1 MLNNVELTIS
11 FYYGRRK
18 GVGLVAA
25 SDNHMGDNKGWINA
39 SEESL
44 RESIEKAF
52 EEELDKVNAQLESEI
67 LFVMIGD
74 VNVGKSSTINALMGS
89 NEASVSAKP
98 GETIKISEIKCK
110 GKDRVIFVDTPG
122 LNDICEENS
131 NETLEYYKK
140 ADVVLFMLNA
150 AGTVFSK
157 PEKTNFEKVTAV
169 NKEVILLLNKID
181 ALEDNEIKVQ
191 VDFIKEQ
198 TNNQY
203 KVIPIS
209 SKTGQNIDEL
219 RSAVL
224 DFLERKGKDL
234 LFARVMKE
242 KSGTANKYII
252 GAASSASAI
261 GLAPVPGSDMIPIT
275 SVQVGML
282 IKLAAIYEKPLQKET
297 AKELVLA
304 TIVGGLGKNAFRQI
318 VKLVPGA
325 GSVVAAGVAGA
336 MTLALGYAVKYAY
349 ENNIELNYANLK
361 AIYALFYK
369 KGKVT

>member
-1 MLNNVELTIS
+1 M
-11 FYYGRRK
+11 
-18 GVGLVAA
+18 AA
-25 SDNHMGDNKGWINA
+25 SDNHFDDDKGWINA

-52 EEELDKVNAQLESEI
+52 EEELDKVNAQLDSKI
-67 LFVMIGD
+67 LFVLIGD
-74 VNVGKSSTINALMGS
+74 VNVGKSSTINALMGD

-98 GETIKISEIKCK
+98 GETTKISEIKLK

-131 NETLEYYKK
+131 NETLVYYKK
-140 ADVVLFMLNA
+140 ADVILFMLNA

-157 PEKTNFEKVTAV
+157 PEKNNFEKLTTL
-169 NKEVILLLNKID
+169 NKEVIILLNKID

-191 VDFIKEQ
+191 VEYIKEH

-203 KVIPIS
+203 KVIAIS
-209 SKTGQNIDEL
+209 SKTGKNIDTL

-224 DFLERKGKDL
+224 EFLERKGKGL
-234 LFARVMKE
+234 LFAHVMKE
-242 KSGTANKYII
+242 KSVAANKYIV

-261 GLAPVPGSDMIPIT
+261 GLAPLPGSDMIPII
-275 SVQVGML
+275 SIQVGML
-282 IKLAAIYEKPLQKET
+282 IKLAAIYEKPLQKDT
-297 AKELVLA
+297 AKELVMA
-304 TIVGGLGKNAFRQI
+304 TVVGGLGKTAFRQI

-336 MTLALGYAVKYAY
+336 MTLALGHAVKYAY
-349 ENNIELNYANLK
+349 ENNIDLNYANLK
-361 AIYALFYK
+361 GIYETFYK
-369 KGKVT
+369 KGQPT